1 MKYSLVVPT
10 YNAGLSWQEWI
21 EAYQNQA
28 IKAEKVIVIDSSST
42 DQTAALAEQADFFV
56 YKIEKSKFDHGGT
69 RNLTVEFTS
78 DDTEILVF
86 LTQDALF
93 ASSDSLE
100 ELIKPF
106 QDPEVGA
113 VYGRQLPHK
122 DATLLAAHARLF
134 NYPPKSIIKSK
145 ESISELG
152 LKTAFISNS
161 FAAYRCSIFE
171 ELGGF
176 PEKTILAEDMYLAA
190 KIILNGYKIVY
201 NAEAK
206 VYHSHNY
213 SLIQEFQRYFDTG
226 VFQKE
231 QSWIR
236 KEFGEANNE
245 GKKFVCSEIKY
256 LLKNNFLLLSKA
268 IFHTMFKFLG
278 FKLGLNYEKL
288 PRWLCIKFSMH
299 KNYWK

>member
-42 DQTAALAEQADFFV
+42 DQTAILAEQADFFV
-56 YKIEKSKFDHGGT
+56 HKIAKWDFNHGRT
-69 RNLTVEFTS
+69 RNLAVAFAPKES
-78 DDTEILVF
+78 EVLVF
-86 LTQDALF
+86 LTQDALL
-93 ASSDSLE
+93 AAPNALE
-100 ELIKPF
+100 KLLEPF
-106 QDPEVGA
+106 QDPTVAA

-122 DATLLAAHARLF
+122 DANLLATHARLF
-134 NYPPKSIIKSK
+134 NYPAQSKIKSK
-145 ESISELG
+145 EDIAELG
-152 LKTAFISNS
+152 LKAAFMSNS
-161 FAAYRCSIFE
+161 FTAYRKSVFE
-171 ELGGF
+171 QLGGF
-176 PEKTILAEDMYLAA
+176 PENTILAEDMYLAA

-288 PRWLCIKFSMH
+288 PRWLRIKFSMH